1 MSDELDNHINEETKH
16 TVIPINGLYENWFLD
31 YASYVIL
38 DRAVP
43 HINDGLKPVQRR
55 IMHSLKEMDDGRFNK
70 AANVIGN
77 TMKYHPHGD
86 ASIGDAM
93 VQIGQK
99 DLLIDCQGNW
109 GDPITG
115 DSAAA
120 PRYIEARLSKFANEV
135 VFNSDTTIWQLSYDG
150 RNNEPLTLP
159 VKFPL
164 LLAQG
169 AEGIAV
175 GLATKVMPHN
185 FIELLDASIEI
196 LQGGKPNILPDFFTG
211 GMADF
216 SAYNEGM
223 RGGKI
228 RVRAKIT
235 EKDKKTL
242 VITEIPYSTTT
253 GSVID
258 SILSANDKGKIKIK
272 KIEDNTAANVE
283 IVIQLAPGISPD
295 VTIDA
300 LYAFTSCEVSISP
313 NTCIIKDDKP
323 QFLTVN
329 DILVQNTEN
338 TKNLLKQELEIKLH
352 ELQEKIFFS
361 SLLKIFIQEGMYK
374 NARYENSA
382 NFDAVVVELN
392 ILFAPFKE
400 QLYREIL
407 PEDFKK
413 LIDKPMSSITRF
425 DVKKADDQ
433 MKALADEIKTVKN
446 HLRHLTDYAI
456 AWFQRL
462 KDKYSKGRE
471 RKTEIRLF
479 DRVEA
484 SKVAL
489 ANVKL
494 YLNRED
500 GFIGTG
506 LKKDEFVADCS
517 DLDEVIVFR
526 EDGHYT
532 ITKVADKTFVGKGII
547 YAAVFKKNDERTIYN
562 AIYKDGA
569 SGVSYIKRFAV
580 MGVTRDKEYEITKGT
595 KGSRVLYF
603 TPNPN
608 GEAEIV
614 TVMLKPHVKLKK
626 VQFDL
631 DFADIAIKGRASQGN
646 IVSKYPIKKI
656 LLKSKGV
663 STLAGLK
670 IWYDELLR
678 RLNVDGRGKYL
689 GEFDGD
695 DKILQVHKEGWY
707 ELSSFELSNHFDA
720 DLLLIQKYDPEKPF
734 AVVHYEGKAKNYFIK
749 RFVFEQIGIGKKQTL
764 ISEETGSKF
773 LYLTSNPA
781 AALTVDVLKGKT
793 QIPETLE
800 IILADFIDVKG
811 IKANGNRLSQHDV
824 KNIDISN
831 HEEIELSLEEDSKEE
846 ESLATDKT
854 EGDEGTGGSGTVT
867 ADQESDKSADTDET
881 EDELDTAADDQS
893 AENEVAESGSSTVA
907 TEKKKVEPADES
919 VKPVEDFAEP
929 AKDFAKPAK
938 ESAAYLVKKQS
949 EVEKTVSAQESEQ
962 SEVSVNPAK
971 VLKAKAAVP
980 VAIKE
985 EEKTADSSIEP
996 VAEVVSEVKADT
1008 SKTDK
1013 QVARVAPEVKE
1024 SEVKAFSAKPEKPV
1038 VEAATEVPA
1047 AKSEKPAVEPEKI
1060 EPVVNTAV
1068 PRPKIKWET
1077 PARPE
1082 PKTEALFGDDVVAKE
1097 PKKPTKSKSTDD
1109 AKSRVKKESPQK
1121 KEVKLEIT
1129 NPDDIQLGLF

>member
-1 MSDELDNHINEETKH
+1 MNDELEQGINEENKH

-55 IMHSLKEMDDGRFNK
+55 ILHSLKEMDDGRFNK

-115 DSAAA
+115 DNAAA
-120 PRYIEARLSKFANEV
+120 ARYIEARLSKFANEV
-135 VFNSDTTIWQLSYDG
+135 VFNADTTIWQLSYDG

-185 FIELLDASIEI
+185 FVELLDASIEA
-196 LQGGKPNILPDFFTG
+196 LKGNKPNILPDFFTG

-223 RGGKI
+223 RGGRI

-258 SILSANDKGKIKIK
+258 SILSANEKGKIKIK
-272 KIEDNTAANVE
+272 KIEDNTAQNVE

-300 LYAFTSCEVSISP
+300 LYAFTSCEVSLSP

-323 QFLTVN
+323 QFLSVN
-329 DILVQNTEN
+329 DILVQNTHN
-338 TKNLLKQELEIKLH
+338 TKALLKKELEIRLS
-352 ELQEKIFFS
+352 ELEEKIFFS

-374 NARYENSA
+374 NPDYENSG
-382 NFDAVVVELN
+382 NFEVVLKVLN
-392 ILFAPFKE
+392 ILFEPFKS
-400 QLYREIL
+400 QLYREIE

-425 DVKKADDQ
+425 DVKKADEQ
-433 MKALADEIKTVKN
+433 MKAIGEEIKQVKN

-456 AWFQRL
+456 AWFQKL

-494 YLNRED
+494 YMNRED

-506 LKKDEFVADCS
+506 LRKDEFIADCS
-517 DLDEVIVFR
+517 DLDEIIVFR
-526 EDGHYT
+526 EDGKCS
-532 ITKVADKTFVGKGII
+532 ITKVAEKTFVGKGII
-547 YAAVFKKNDERTIYN
+547 HAAVFKKNDERTIYN
-562 AIYKDGA
+562 LIYKDGA
-569 SGVSYIKRFAV
+569 TGVAYIKRFAV
-580 MGVTRDKEYEITKGT
+580 MGVTRDKDYDLT
-595 KGSRVLYF
+595 KGSKGSKVLYF
-603 TPNPN
+603 TANPN

-614 TVMLKPHVKLKK
+614 SIQLKPHTKLKK
-626 VQFDL
+626 LQLDI
-631 DFADIAIKGRASQGN
+631 DFAETAIKGRASQGN
-646 IVSKYPIKKI
+646 IVSKYPVKRI
-656 LLKSKGV
+656 LLKSKGI
-663 STLAGLK
+663 STLSGLK

-720 DLLLIQKYDPEKPF
+720 DLLIIQKYDPEKAF
-734 AVVHYEGKAKNYFIK
+734 SVLQYDGKAKNHFVK
-749 RFVFEQIGIGKKQTL
+749 RFVFENIAVGKKQGFV
-764 ISEETGSKF
+764 SEEPGSR
-773 LYLTSNPA
+773 LVCITSNPA
-781 AALTVDVLKGKT
+781 AKLKVDVLKGKS
-793 QIPETLE
+793 QIPETFE
-800 IILADFIDVKG
+800 VVLAEFIDLKG
-811 IKANGNRLSQHDV
+811 IKANGNRLTQHEV
-824 KNIDISN
+824 KNIEVLDA
-831 HEEIELSLEEDSKEE
+831 EETVAPAEVIEPKLPEASEQEVEETITKAFVEEAEPLAPVEVDEEAAEPEAE
-846 ESLATDKT
+846 ESP
-854 EGDEGTGGSGTVT
+854 
-867 ADQESDKSADTDET
+867 
-881 EDELDTAADDQS
+881 ELDDLPEAL
-893 AENEVAESGSSTVA
+893 
-907 TEKKKVEPADES
+907 
-919 VKPVEDFAEP
+919 PVEVPILETVIEP
-929 AKDFAKPAK
+929 TFHPEP
-938 ESAAYLVKKQS
+938 EST
-949 EVEKTVSAQESEQ
+949 EVLNTD
-962 SEVSVNPAK
+962 AK
-971 VLKAKAAVP
+971 VV
-980 VAIKE
+980 
-985 EEKTADSSIEP
+985 
-996 VAEVVSEVKADT
+996 
-1008 SKTDK
+1008 
-1013 QVARVAPEVKE
+1013 
-1024 SEVKAFSAKPEKPV
+1024 
-1038 VEAATEVPA
+1038 
-1047 AKSEKPAVEPEKI
+1047 
-1060 EPVVNTAV
+1060 
-1068 PRPKIKWET
+1068 ET
-1077 PARPE
+1077 P
-1082 PKTEALFGDDVVAKE
+1082 KTKVKGATT
-1097 PKKPTKSKSTDD
+1097 TKNK
-1109 AKSRVKKESPQK
+1109 
-1121 KEVKLEIT
+1121 VKLEIT
-1129 NPDDIQLGLF
+1129 NPDDIEIDDTGQLGLF

>member
-1 MSDELDNHINEETKH
+1 MSDEIENNINEESKH

-99 DLLIDCQGNW
+99 ELLIDCQGNW
-109 GDPITG
+109 GDPVTG

-120 PRYIEARLSKFANEV
+120 ARYIEARLSKFANEV
-135 VFNSDTTIWQLSYDG
+135 VFNPDTTAWQLSYDG
-150 RNNEPLTLP
+150 RNNEPITLP

-185 FIELLDASIEI
+185 FLELIDASIES
-196 LQGGKPNILPDFFTG
+196 LKGNRPNILPDFFTG

-258 SILSANDKGKIKIK
+258 SVLSANDKGKIKIK
-272 KIEDNTAANVE
+272 KIEDNTAQNVE
-283 IVIQLAPGISPD
+283 IVIHLAPGISPD

-313 NTCIIKDDKP
+313 NTCVIKDDKP
-323 QFLTVN
+323 QFLSVN
-329 DILVQNTEN
+329 DILIENSQN

-352 ELQEKIFFS
+352 ELQERIFFS

-374 NARYENSA
+374 NADYENSG
-382 NFDAVVVELN
+382 NFETVVEVLN
-392 ILFAPFKE
+392 LLFEPFKPS
-400 QLYREIL
+400 LYREIL

-425 DVKKADDQ
+425 DVKKADDL
-433 MKALADEIKTVKN
+433 MKALTDEIKVVKN
-446 HLRHLTDYAI
+446 HLKHLTDYTI
-456 AWFQRL
+456 AWFQKL
-462 KDKYSKGRE
+462 KDKYGKGKE

-500 GFIGTG
+500 GFVGTG
-506 LKKDEFVADCS
+506 LRKDEFVADCS
-517 DLDEVIVFR
+517 DIDEIIVFR
-526 EDGHYT
+526 EDGKCI
-532 ITKVADKTFVGKGII
+532 ITKVADKTFVGKGILH
-547 YAAVFKKNDERTIYN
+547 AQVFKKGDERTIYN
-562 AIYKDGA
+562 MIYKDGA

-580 MGVTRDKEYEITKGT
+580 VGVTRDKEYDLT
-595 KGSRVLYF
+595 KGSKGSKVLYF
-603 TPNPN
+603 TANLN

-614 TVMLKPHVKLKK
+614 TVQLKPHTKLKK
-626 VQFDL
+626 LQFDL
-631 DFADIAIKGRASQGN
+631 DFAEIAIKGRGSQGN
-646 IVSKYPIKKI
+646 IVSKYPVKKI
-656 LLKSKGV
+656 LLKTKGV
-663 STLAGLK
+663 STLSGLK
-670 IWYDELLR
+670 IWYDDLLR

-707 ELSSFELSNHFDA
+707 ELSTFELSNHFDA
-720 DLLLIQKYDPEKPF
+720 DLILIQKFDPEKPF
-734 AVVHYEGKAKNYFIK
+734 TVVQYEGKAKNYFIK
-749 RFVFEQIGIGKKQTL
+749 RFVFETIAVGKKASL
-764 ISEETGSKF
+764 ISEENGSRF
-773 LYLTSNPA
+773 LYLTSNPEA
-781 AALTVDVLKGKT
+781 VLTVDVLKGKT

-800 IILADFIDVKG
+800 ILLAEFIDVKG
-811 IKANGNRLSQHDV
+811 IKANGNRLTQHDV
-824 KNIDISN
+824 KNLSISN
-831 HEEIELSLEEDSKEE
+831 NEEPELVLESKNTVSDTSSNEEQPDEDIMETIEEIAIDGQEEDLTETKESRIEE
-846 ESLATDKT
+846 E
-854 EGDEGTGGSGTVT
+854 V
-867 ADQESDKSADTDET
+867 
-881 EDELDTAADDQS
+881 
-893 AENEVAESGSSTVA
+893 
-907 TEKKKVEPADES
+907 
-919 VKPVEDFAEP
+919 
-929 AKDFAKPAK
+929 
-938 ESAAYLVKKQS
+938 
-949 EVEKTVSAQESEQ
+949 
-962 SEVSVNPAK
+962 
-971 VLKAKAAVP
+971 VP
-980 VAIKE
+980 VAKE
-985 EEKTADSSIEP
+985 EVIEKAEEP
-996 VAEVVSEVKADT
+996 PTQKVTEEKPK
-1008 SKTDK
+1008 KTWGK
-1013 QVARVAPEVKE
+1013 PKAPEKE
-1024 SEVKAFSAKPEKPV
+1024 LKEKA
-1038 VEAATEVPA
+1038 A
-1047 AKSEKPAVEPEKI
+1047 AKEEAK
-1060 EPVVNTAV
+1060 
-1068 PRPKIKWET
+1068 
-1077 PARPE
+1077 
-1082 PKTEALFGDDVVAKE
+1082 PKTEANEGQE
-1097 PKKPTKSKSTDD
+1097 
-1109 AKSRVKKESPQK
+1109 VKKEVPA
-1121 KEVKLEIT
+1121 KEIKFEIT
-1129 NPDDIQLGLF
+1129 NPNDIEIDDKGQLGLF

>member
-1 MSDELDNHINEETKH
+1 MSEEIEKNVNDENKH

-109 GDPITG
+109 GDPVTG

-135 VFNSDTTIWQLSYDG
+135 VFNADTTIWQLSYDG

-185 FIELLDASIEI
+185 FVELIDASIEV
-196 LQGGKPNILPDFFTG
+196 LQGQRPNILPDFFTG

-223 RGGKI
+223 RGGKV

-242 VITEIPYSTTT
+242 VITEIPFSTTT

-283 IVIQLAPGISPD
+283 IVVQLAPGISPD

-323 QFLTVN
+323 QFLSVN
-329 DILVQNTEN
+329 DILIEN
-338 TKNLLKQELEIKLH
+338 TKNTKALLKKELEIRLH

-374 NARYENSA
+374 NAEYENSG
-382 NFDAVVVELN
+382 NFDTVVEVLN
-392 ILFAPFKE
+392 LLFEPFKA

-425 DVKKADDQ
+425 DVKKADEQ
-433 MKALADEIKTVKN
+433 MNSLAEDIKVVKN

-456 AWFQRL
+456 AWYQKL
-462 KDKYSKGRE
+462 KDKYGKGRE

-517 DLDEVIVFR
+517 DIDEVIVFR
-526 EDGHYT
+526 EDGKCI
-532 ITKVADKTFVGKGII
+532 ITKVADKTFVGKGILH
-547 YAAVFKKNDERTIYN
+547 AQVFKKGDERTIYN
-562 AIYKDGA
+562 MIYKDGA
-569 SGVSYIKRFAV
+569 SGISYIKRFAV
-580 MGVTRDKEYEITKGT
+580 VGVTRDKEYDLT
-595 KGSRVLYF
+595 KGSKGSKVLYF
-603 TPNPN
+603 TANPN
-608 GEAEIV
+608 GEGEVV
-614 TVMLKPHVKLKK
+614 TVQLKPHTKLKK
-626 VQFDL
+626 LQFDL
-631 DFADIAIKGRASQGN
+631 DYADIAIKGRGSQGN
-646 IVSKYPIKKI
+646 IVSKYPIKKV
-656 LLKSKGV
+656 LFKSKGV
-663 STLAGLK
+663 STLSGLK

-695 DKILQVHKEGWY
+695 DKILQVHKDGWY
-707 ELSSFELSNHFDA
+707 ELSTFELSNHFDA
-720 DLLLIQKYDPEKPF
+720 DLVLIQKFDPEKPF
-734 AVVHYEGKAKNYFIK
+734 AVVQYEGKAKNYFIK
-749 RFVFEQIGIGKKQTL
+749 RFVFEAIGVGKKMSL
-764 ISEETGSKF
+764 ISEEAGSKF
-773 LYLTSNPA
+773 HHLTSNPEA
-781 AALTVDVLKGKT
+781 VLKVDVLKGKT

-800 IILADFIDVKG
+800 ILLSEFIDVKG
-811 IKANGNRLSQHDV
+811 IRANGNRLTQHDV
-824 KNIDISN
+824 QHIEIFN
-831 HEEIELSLEEDSKEE
+831 HEEIELEELSKAEANPDEE
-846 ESLATDKT
+846 ITVTDDANT
-854 EGDEGTGGSGTVT
+854 EDTSTNDEGNQGDEGR
-867 ADQESDKSADTDET
+867 DDE
-881 EDELDTAADDQS
+881 EGPANGADDDDDPIPP
-893 AENEVAESGSSTVA
+893 APEAPL
-907 TEKKKVEPADES
+907 KKVS
-919 VKPVEDFAEP
+919 
-929 AKDFAKPAK
+929 AKSDP
-938 ESAAYLVKKQS
+938 
-949 EVEKTVSAQESEQ
+949 
-962 SEVSVNPAK
+962 
-971 VLKAKAAVP
+971 
-980 VAIKE
+980 
-985 EEKTADSSIEP
+985 
-996 VAEVVSEVKADT
+996 EVVKET
-1008 SKTDK
+1008 
-1013 QVARVAPEVKE
+1013 APEE
-1024 SEVKAFSAKPEKPV
+1024 PV
-1038 VEAATEVPA
+1038 VEKLLVKEEIKNPDVDNPVEKPKKSASKKPFNVPVKEVV
-1047 AKSEKPAVEPEKI
+1047 KPAVPDVEKPKETAASATAAETKEDNAPESSS
-1060 EPVVNTAV
+1060 E
-1068 PRPKIKWET
+1068 
-1077 PARPE
+1077 
-1082 PKTEALFGDDVVAKE
+1082 KE
-1097 PKKPTKSKSTDD
+1097 KPKKAWNTK
-1109 AKSRVKKESPQK
+1109 VP
-1121 KEVKLEIT
+1121 LEIT
-1129 NPDDIQLGLF
+1129 NPDQLDLF